1 MDSVQIEIQDSAN
14 SILGVLDVG
23 NVKNFPLALT
33 TSIADLR
40 DIKKRSGS
48 FSVSFKV
55 PSTKENDNVLEHI
68 YLSEQKNY
76 KDFDAEKDCVIR
88 VNGLDIERGRLQ
100 ITKINSLGR
109 ADATSYSFKFF
120 GNNMDWVLKMK
131 DYKTKD
137 LPYLDKTLVY
147 GDTEVQASWS
157 EVGGNEEPVYSIIN
171 RGERID
177 PDTVNVQDLRAD
189 YFALDY
195 LNSAFDLVG
204 YNFESDFFNTV
215 EQKQLMIPLFG
226 KNWKIEQSVIDN
238 AFVDV
243 TLTGSFI
250 GNVDL
255 NVPNIANNQV
265 FVIDTLL
272 TDECT
277 AVAITPPNTYY
288 TQSATSTVGTY
299 TETSDAG
306 NNFSGGVFTAPVDGY
321 YVLDAYFE
329 YSYYYNIFSNNYQR
343 MVTHYI
349 IINGSTFYLIP
360 IINSGIYPTPA
371 GETREQIQATS
382 NAIFLNAGDTMAVK
396 SKYGIS
402 NTGPIG
408 GNSTIK
414 AELRHHGGTKFN
426 ITLQPTME
434 EGDSFNWAEKSD
446 DKIDAFDIVMD
457 VFKTFNC
464 YVRTNQGTRTVYA
477 EPRDDFYNPLSSA
490 VNKTDLIDSNRQITL
505 EYNSKTYK
513 ENHVFDYSNDSNDA
527 YLNDRNKNSEFNWLS
542 YEHTNPDKF
551 KDGTTN
557 YKLKVIAATYT
568 LEDNYM
574 IMGANPTVTGGGI
587 IAGLYTARLWN
598 DADNFPSASDDF
610 APRLLYFKYRFQKDS
625 ILQRQHLLNYRGDAL
640 ADIPYALP
648 FSISPFNPTPAY
660 ALVDGNLSF
669 SDVFIP
675 NTPLNPNEGLWQ
687 EYFSKTSQEIVEGK
701 RLNLNMLFDLGDWV
715 SFNFRDIIYFDNRYP
730 EIEGYWRVE
739 KIKGYKPTSNA
750 ISTSFDLVQARTFPK
765 AASKGILNP
774 LDSNSGRY
782 GFRLGGGGKDRT
794 ETKQSV
800 IETTIIG
807 QDNYAKDN
815 NNFVVGNGLRS
826 SGQDQTILGRY
837 NVDISTDTF
846 QLGGG
851 ISDAS
856 RKNLIRVDEL
866 GNVFI
871 LDNPISD
878 VSDHHSGFYLIGV
891 NEEITIKENK
901 QMVNFNGLE
910 ILGTLNINGDLIL
923 R

>member
-1 MDSVQIEIQDSAN
+1 MDNVQIEIQDSAN

-33 TSIADLR
+33 SSIADLR

-48 FSVSFKV
+48 FSVSFKI
-55 PSTKENDNVLEHI
+55 PSTKENDSVLEHI

-147 GDTEVQASWS
+147 GDAEVQASWS

-177 PDTVNVQDLRAD
+177 PNTVNVQDLRAD

-195 LNSAFDLVG
+195 LNSAFALVG

-215 EQKQLMIPLFG
+215 EQKQLMIPFFG
-226 KNWKIEQSVIDN
+226 KKWKIEQSVIDN

-243 TLTGSFI
+243 TLTGNI
-250 GNVDL
+250 INMDL
-255 NVPNIANNQV
+255 TIPNGSSTIARV
-265 FVIDTLL
+265 DTLL
-272 TDECT
+272 IDECT

-288 TQSATSTVGTY
+288 SQSATSTIQTY
-299 TETSDAG
+299 TETSDVG
-306 NNFSGGVFTAPVDGY
+306 NNFSGGTFTAPVDGY
-321 YVLDAYFE
+321 YVLSGIFE
-329 YSYYYNIFSNNYQR
+329 YSMYRNVLSSNYAWNTQHFAI
-343 MVTHYI
+343 VNGTTDHLLNLIGI
-349 IINGSTFYLIP
+349 IPTQSTSLYEL
-360 IINSGIYPTPA
+360 
-371 GETREQIQATS
+371 RESYTKTS
-382 NAIFLNAGDTMAVK
+382 NSIFLNAGDTVVVK
-396 SKYGIS
+396 SQYRITNS
-402 NTGPIG
+402 GPIG
-408 GNSTIK
+408 GNNTIQLK
-414 AELRHHGGTKFN
+414 LRHWGTTKFD

-457 VFKTFNC
+457 IFKLFNC
-464 YVRTNQGTRTVYA
+464 YIRTNQSIKTVYA
-477 EPRDDFYNPLSSA
+477 EPRDSFYKPLSTA
-490 VNKTDLIDSNRQITL
+490 VNKTDLIDSNKQITL

-513 ENHVFDYSNDSNDA
+513 QNHVFEYANDGNDA
-527 YLNDRNKNSEFNWLS
+527 YLNDRNKKADFDWLS

-551 KDGTTN
+551 KDGTTA
-557 YKLKVIAATYT
+557 YKLNTIAATYT

-574 IMGANPTVTGGGI
+574 TLPFTGSGDVI
-587 IAGLYTARLWN
+587 GLYTARLWN

-610 APRLLYFKYRFQKDS
+610 APRLLYFKYGR
-625 ILQRQHLLNYRGDAL
+625 QRDTIINYHQIISYRNNGLL
-640 ADIPYALP
+640 DIPYAMP
-648 FSISPFNPTPAY
+648 FSITLFNPTY
-660 ALVDGNLSF
+660 APVDGNLSF
-669 SDVFIP
+669 SDVSIP
-675 NTPLNPNEGLWQ
+675 SSPISDTGLWQ
-687 EYFSKTSQEIVEGK
+687 EHFSKTSQEIIEGK
-701 RLNLNMLFDLGDWV
+701 RVTVNMLFDLADWNN
-715 SFNFRDIIYFDNRYP
+715 FDFRDIIYFDNRYP
-730 EIEGYWRVE
+730 EVEGYWRVE
-739 KIKGYKPTSNA
+739 KIKGYKPTSNS
-750 ISTSFDLVQARTFPK
+750 ISTSFDLIQARTYPK
-765 AASKGILNP
+765 AV
-774 LDSNSGRY
+774 SNIVTDPQDTGTGRY
-782 GFRLGGGGKDRT
+782 GFILGGGGKDRT

-807 QDNYAKDN
+807 QNNYAKDN
-815 NNFVVGNGLRS
+815 NNFVVGNNLKA
-826 SGQDQTILGRY
+826 SGQEQTILGKY
-837 NVDISTDTF
+837 NVDISSDTF

-851 ISDAS
+851 ISEAS

-871 LDNPISD
+871 LDSPVSD
-878 VSDHHSGFYLIGV
+878 VTDHHSGFYLI
-891 NEEITIKENK
+891 NEFEEITIKENK
-901 QMVNFNGLE
+901 QMTNFNKLTNN
-910 ILGTLNINGDLIL
+910 GTLRIEGNLIL